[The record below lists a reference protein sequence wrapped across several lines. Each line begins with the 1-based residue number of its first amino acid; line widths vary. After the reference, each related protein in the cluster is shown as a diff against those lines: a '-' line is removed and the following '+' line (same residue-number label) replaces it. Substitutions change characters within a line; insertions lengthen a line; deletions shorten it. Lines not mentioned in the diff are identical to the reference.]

1 MAHVSFSRSIPS
13 STFHQPL
20 PAAADHT
27 NPVVSDYSADRS
39 WWREAI
45 ALRGTVVVTEK
56 TTDALTPPNG
66 ARVMLASGTVNQV
79 VAETLVI
86 ALVMIVRDELG
97 ERATEVPLTE
107 RNDAVQ
113 AFLFD

>member
-1 MAHVSFSRSIPS
+1 
-13 STFHQPL
+13 
-20 PAAADHT
+20 
-27 NPVVSDYSADRS
+27 
-39 WWREAI
+39 
-45 ALRGTVVVTEK
+45 
-56 TTDALTPPNG
+56 
-66 ARVMLASGTVNQV
+66 MLASDTVNQV